1 MDKMYH
7 REEKLAT
14 ILAAKQAP
22 AHKPPADSVETED
35 ALGELVNKT
44 QHTLTLKPAD
54 PKTAAA
60 VTGTLADLISN
71 FPETLSFEPEIEQ
84 EAVPLRKFPDELLVM
99 ILRKLDPTSIE
110 CFAMVNRKARIIAL
124 EPSIWKW
131 AFSQLV
137 MCCRYQWSLFAS

>member
-1 MDKMYH
+1 VDRMYH

-14 ILAAKQAP
+14 IFATKQAP
-22 AHKPPADSVETED
+22 AHKPPADSVETD
-35 ALGELVNKT
+35 GVNKT
-44 QHTLTLKPAD
+44 QHTLTLKPAG
-54 PKTAAA
+54 PKAAA
-60 VTGTLADLISN
+60 AVVTGTLADLISG

-84 EAVPLRKFPDELLVM
+84 ETVPLRKFPDELLVM
-99 ILRKLDPTSIE
+99 VLRKLDPTSIE
-110 CFAMVNRKARIIAL
+110 RFAMVNCKARIITL